1 MNSAFDHAE
10 LARLMKETAG
20 ISADPMEMESR
31 PDATFADFGL
41 DSLGLMAV
49 VAEIEHG
56 YSVPLGPDAERCKS
70 PHEFVALVNSQL
82 TSGV

>member
-1 MNSAFDHAE
+1 VNGPFSFDDLADVMKSA
-10 LARLMKETAG
+10 AG
-20 ISADPMEMESR
+20 IAADPLDMAGR

-49 VAEIEHG
+49 AGEVEHHYG
-56 YSVPLGPDAERCKS
+56 TPLGPDTERCET
-70 PHEFVALVNSQL
+70 PHAFIALVNSQL

>member
-1 MNSAFDHAE
+1 MNGPFTFDD
-10 LARLMKETAG
+10 LASLMKSAAG
-20 ISADPMEMESR
+20 IAADPLEMESR

-49 VAEIEHG
+49 AGEVEHSYG
-56 YSVPLGPDAERCKS
+56 TPLGADAERCKA
-70 PHEFVALVNSQL
+70 PHEFVGLVNSQL